1 MSGGCKCFSRWG
13 AVARCGPN
21 FIAEYKEPLR
31 ERGKRGNG
39 ERIEGKRK
47 GKKGTEGTG
56 KHHNK
61 TINLGG
67 YVINLF
73 FFSLFVRLCICC
85 LVRNNRIE
93 FSRLNLYFQL
103 HI

>member
-56 KHHNK
+56 KTPQQNNK
-61 TINLGG
+61 FRWLCHKFI
-67 YVINLF
+67 LF
-73 FFSLFVRLCICC
+73 FLSLYGCVFAA
-85 LVRNNRIE
+85 
-93 FSRLNLYFQL
+93 
-103 HI
+103 